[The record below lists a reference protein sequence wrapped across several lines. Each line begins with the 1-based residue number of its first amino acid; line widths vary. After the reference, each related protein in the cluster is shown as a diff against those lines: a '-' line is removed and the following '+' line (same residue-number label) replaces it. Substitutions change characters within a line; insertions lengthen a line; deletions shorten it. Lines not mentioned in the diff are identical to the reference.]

1 MKKKLL
7 ALVMSFT
14 VVLSL
19 AACGGGPD
27 AAPDGDSGSAD
38 GGGKTVVIAMALRPL
53 TPVTYMR
60 SMRTL

>member
-27 AAPDGDSGSAD
+27 AARTAIPDQRTEA
-38 GGGKTVVIAMALRPL
+38 ARP
-53 TPVTYMR
+53 
-60 SMRTL
+60 